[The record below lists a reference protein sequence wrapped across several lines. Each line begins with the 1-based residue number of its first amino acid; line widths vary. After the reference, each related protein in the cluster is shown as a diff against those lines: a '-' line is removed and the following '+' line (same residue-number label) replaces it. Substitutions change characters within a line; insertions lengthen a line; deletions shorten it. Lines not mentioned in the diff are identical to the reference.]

1 MGDEQAIGSRIVKY
15 RNIFLVYL
23 FMIITLGI
31 YYVYWIVSTKRDI
44 NSKGA
49 KIPNAILLIIP
60 IVNLWWLWKYIDGWS
75 KVIKKDDSTIKW
87 FFIFFFIHP
96 LMPGFVQSGLN
107 KVAAGPTPQ
116 VESSPQPS
124 PNTVSA
130 NPSP

>member
-1 MGDEQAIGSRIVKY
+1 MGDEQAIGPRIIKH

-23 FMIITLGI
+23 FWIITLGI

-87 FFIFFFIHP
+87 FFIFFFVHP
-96 LMPGFVQSGLN
+96 LMPGFVQSSLN
-107 KVAAGPTPQ
+107 KVAAEQMSQEGT
-116 VESSPQPS
+116 SSEI
-124 PNTVSA
+124 VGDGDLA
-130 NPSP
+130 NLP